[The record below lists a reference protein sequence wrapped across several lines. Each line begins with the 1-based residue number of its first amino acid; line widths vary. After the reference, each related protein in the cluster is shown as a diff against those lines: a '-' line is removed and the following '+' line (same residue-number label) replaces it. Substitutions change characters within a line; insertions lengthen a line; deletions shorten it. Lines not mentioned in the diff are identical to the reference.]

1 MEYIL
6 NAAEAAKI
14 DSISIQEIKIP
25 SVVLMEKAAMAV
37 MQCIK
42 EKCIACN
49 GNGIHNLHT
58 VKILAVCGM
67 GNNGGDG
74 VACARMFK
82 EAGFDAS
89 ILLVGNKDKATEEM
103 QIQIDIAKNLNLRF
117 ITKPGDN
124 EYNIIIDALFGTGL
138 SRNIEGEY
146 LKWVNWINS
155 QPSQV
160 VSVDIP
166 SGINADNGYIY
177 GCAVKASHTVTFG
190 SSKMGLVLFPGAS
203 YSGNVTIADIGF
215 PEIAV
220 KKVSPKAY
228 TYKKEDLPLLMPE
241 RGARTN
247 KGNFGRVLVV
257 AGSAGMSGAC
267 CLAAKAA
274 YRAGCG
280 LVRVATAPQNVDIIK
295 TYLPEA
301 ITGTYADGITDS
313 IKWAD
318 VIAIGPGTGTEE
330 DARKLVKEVLE
341 VRDKP
346 VVMDA
351 DALNIL
357 PYLVPSGTGIDR
369 YALTGNFI
377 ITPHL
382 KEMARLTGAD
392 LNDIKENITDY
403 VSGHKSGCT
412 IVLKDARTVVSDGG
426 RIYINTTG
434 NNALATGGSGDV
446 LCGIMAGLL
455 AQGMKPLKAAALA
468 VFIHGMAADS
478 YAGKRNRYSMV
489 ASDII
494 EELPY
499 ILPF

>member
-1 MEYIL
+1 M
-6 NAAEAAKI
+6 
-14 DSISIQEIKIP
+14 
-25 SVVLMEKAAMAV
+25 
-37 MQCIK
+37 
-42 EKCIACN
+42 
-49 GNGIHNLHT
+49 
-58 VKILAVCGM
+58 
-67 GNNGGDG
+67 
-74 VACARMFK
+74 
-82 EAGFDAS
+82 
-89 ILLVGNKDKATEEM
+89 
-103 QIQIDIAKNLNLRF
+103 
-117 ITKPGDN
+117 
-124 EYNIIIDALFGTGL
+124 
-138 SRNIEGEY
+138 
-146 LKWVNWINS
+146 
-155 QPSQV
+155 
-160 VSVDIP
+160 
-166 SGINADNGYIY
+166 
-177 GCAVKASHTVTFG
+177 
-190 SSKMGLVLFPGAS
+190 
-203 YSGNVTIADIGF
+203 
-215 PEIAV
+215 
-220 KKVSPKAY
+220 
-228 TYKKEDLPLLMPE
+228 
-241 RGARTN
+241 
-247 KGNFGRVLVV
+247 
-257 AGSAGMSGAC
+257 
-267 CLAAKAA
+267 
-274 YRAGCG
+274 
-280 LVRVATAPQNVDIIK
+280 ATAPQNVDIIK
-295 TYLPEA
+295 AYLPEA
-301 ITGTYADGITDS
+301 ITGTYTDGITDS

-357 PYLVPSGTGIDR
+357 PYLMPSGTGIDR

-412 IVLKDARTVVSDGG
+412 IVLKDARTVVSNGG
-426 RIYINTTG
+426 TVYINTTG

>member
-49 GNGIHNLHT
+49 GNDIHNLHT

-166 SGINADNGYIY
+166 SGINADNGHI
-177 GCAVKASHTVTFG
+177 
-190 SSKMGLVLFPGAS
+190 
-203 YSGNVTIADIGF
+203 
-215 PEIAV
+215 
-220 KKVSPKAY
+220 
-228 TYKKEDLPLLMPE
+228 
-241 RGARTN
+241 
-247 KGNFGRVLVV
+247 
-257 AGSAGMSGAC
+257 
-267 CLAAKAA
+267 
-274 YRAGCG
+274 
-280 LVRVATAPQNVDIIK
+280 
-295 TYLPEA
+295 
-301 ITGTYADGITDS
+301 
-313 IKWAD
+313 
-318 VIAIGPGTGTEE
+318 
-330 DARKLVKEVLE
+330 
-341 VRDKP
+341 
-346 VVMDA
+346 
-351 DALNIL
+351 
-357 PYLVPSGTGIDR
+357 
-369 YALTGNFI
+369 
-377 ITPHL
+377 
-382 KEMARLTGAD
+382 
-392 LNDIKENITDY
+392 
-403 VSGHKSGCT
+403 
-412 IVLKDARTVVSDGG
+412 
-426 RIYINTTG
+426 
-434 NNALATGGSGDV
+434 
-446 LCGIMAGLL
+446 
-455 AQGMKPLKAAALA
+455 
-468 VFIHGMAADS
+468 
-478 YAGKRNRYSMV
+478 
-489 ASDII
+489 
-494 EELPY
+494 
-499 ILPF
+499 